1 MTTVKGEDPAH
12 LLWDRNG
19 EAYTCINAAQEEAG
33 YSIVEETAARSERDG
48 AGSLV

>member
-12 LLWDRNG
+12 LLWDQNG
-19 EAYTCINAAQEEAG
+19 EAYTCRNAAEEEAA
-33 YSIVEETAARSERDG
+33 YSMVEETAARSERDR